1 MNTAQRTHHTVALAM
16 LLLGCSDHTLVG
28 NIYKSPDTGSTT
40 DIVEDTDGLS
50 GTGDSSAGDTAD
62 DSGDDPVDTG
72 PVEPERFEGT
82 LNLDEG
88 DWIARRVGG
97 LAAFSQISLAAADL
111 NGDGAAEVVVGAPGW
126 LDPADHGAVYVSTG
140 PMTDDGLLA
149 DEVRLEG
156 DRIHYAGFTVDV
168 GTPASAEYPRARH
181 RLLHQRSRCLSGTR
195 SHHRIGLLG
204 EADGSIQYTSP
215 EGTAA
220 WAGRDVSATT
230 TRHRYLV
237 AEQRSSRSVGA
248 APSACML
255 SFTGRLDQN
264 GIGLI
269 AGPTAGS
276 FDNAPHVSCH
286 TATTDASGAPVVFA
300 AAPGV
305 NDSQGAIFRTSLSGT
320 AADLPTELD
329 DTAADDRVV
338 GTAAGDMIG
347 VFDDGWRCLL
357 ETGDINGDGVDD
369 LVIGAPHY
377 DRESGMAWVLDG
389 AASWGGGSITDA
401 PALMATVPGDL
412 PDETETPDSCD
423 GSCVGYGVE
432 LGDWDGDGAAELVV
446 GRIRDFG
453 AATLVWYGPVS
464 GTLAPRTGEAGSPH
478 VMVKGS
484 GTEAKFADGD
494 ADGDMDLFVAEGTK
508 QYDAAGNLLGQGGVW
523 MPASRLAPVCTKKPS
538 PQTVLLDMPPPP
550 SRWATQSIVYAHD
563 SHQDSVFSER
573 PSTCPTLPAKSL
585 AQSSSFRPSTK
596 QRIFPASCPRF
607 SRPSPAG
614 ESWSSTT

>member
-50 GTGDSSAGDTAD
+50 GTGDSSTGDTAD

-82 LNLDEG
+82 LNLGEG
-88 DWIARRVGG
+88 DWIARRVGE
-97 LAAFSQISLAAADL
+97 LTAFQPKISLAAADL

-126 LDPADHGAVYVSTG
+126 LDPADHGAVYVSAG

-156 DRIHYAGFTVDV
+156 SDRIHYAGFTVDV
-168 GTPASAEYPRARH
+168 GTPASAEYPVLAIGSYTSVPDVFLVH
-181 RLLHQRSRCLSGTR
+181 GPITAS
-195 SHHRIGLLG
+195 GLLG
-204 EADGSIQYTSP
+204 AADGSIQYTSP

-220 WAGRDVSATT
+220 WAGRDVSWLTHATDT
-230 TRHRYLV
+230 WLLSGDPLTLGGR
-237 AEQRSSRSVGA
+237 GA
-248 APSACML
+248 IRVHAG
-255 SFTGRLDQN
+255 SFTGRLNQN

-286 TATTDASGAPVVFA
+286 AATTDAAGAPVVFA

-305 NDSQGAIFRTSLSGT
+305 SDSRGAIFRTSLSGT

-401 PALMATVPGDL
+401 PALLATVPGDL
-412 PDETETPDSCD
+412 PDETETPGSCD

-432 LGDWDGDGAAELVV
+432 LGDWNGDGAAELVV

-464 GTLAPRTGEAGSPH
+464 GTLAPRAGEAGSPH

-484 GTEAKFADGD
+484 GTEATFADGD

-523 MPASRLAPVCTKKPS
+523 MIT
-538 PQTVLLDMPPPP
+538 
-550 SRWATQSIVYAHD
+550 
-563 SHQDSVFSER
+563 
-573 PSTCPTLPAKSL
+573 
-585 AQSSSFRPSTK
+585 
-596 QRIFPASCPRF
+596 
-607 SRPSPAG
+607 G
-614 ESWSSTT
+614 E